1 VSRVSLVG
9 VPLDLGSGRR
19 GTDMGPSAI
28 RYAQLQAELA
38 ALGHEVQD
46 LGNVSFPVA
55 ERLEE
60 GDPRARYADAIARVA
75 EEVDRLTT
83 AAFRQGTLPVVLG
96 GDHSLSLGS
105 VAAAV
110 RCQPEVGLLWLDA
123 HGDFNTPEVSPSGN
137 VHGMVLACLVGLGPP
152 ALVRVG
158 GFGPK
163 LPPGRCA
170 LVGVRQLDPGERE
183 LLRESGVAVFTMK
196 DVDRYGLAEVVQQA
210 LEVATRGGTCPL
222 HVSLDL
228 DVVDPVHAP
237 GVGTPCPGGLSYRE
251 VHLAMELVADCGRLV
266 SMDVV
271 EVNPILDEHNRT
283 ARLATELVASALGK
297 RIL

>member
-1 VSRVSLVG
+1 
-9 VPLDLGSGRR
+9 
-19 GTDMGPSAI
+19 
-28 RYAQLQAELA
+28 
-38 ALGHEVQD
+38 
-46 LGNVSFPVA
+46 
-55 ERLEE
+55 
-60 GDPRARYADAIARVA
+60 
-75 EEVDRLTT
+75 
-83 AAFRQGTLPVVLG
+83 
-96 GDHSLSLGS
+96 
-105 VAAAV
+105 
-110 RCQPEVGLLWLDA
+110 
-123 HGDFNTPEVSPSGN
+123 
-137 VHGMVLACLVGLGPP
+137 
-152 ALVRVG
+152 
-158 GFGPK
+158 
-163 LPPGRCA
+163 

>member
-1 VSRVSLVG
+1 
-9 VPLDLGSGRR
+9 
-19 GTDMGPSAI
+19 MGPSAI

-271 EVNPILDEHNRT
+271 EVNPILD
-283 ARLATELVASALGK
+283 
-297 RIL
+297 

>member
-1 VSRVSLVG
+1 
-9 VPLDLGSGRR
+9 
-19 GTDMGPSAI
+19 MGPSAI

-210 LEVATRGGTCPL
+210 LEVVTRGGTCPL

>member
-1 VSRVSLVG
+1 MSRVALLG
-9 VPLDLGSGRR
+9 VPLDLGAGRR
-19 GTDMGPSAI
+19 GTDMGPSAV
-28 RYAQLQAELA
+28 RYARLQAELE
-38 ALGHEVQD
+38 ALGHQVLD

-60 GDPRARYADAIARVA
+60 GDPQAKYAEAIARVA
-75 EEVDRLTT
+75 EEVDR
-83 AAFRQGTLPVVLG
+83 AATSALRQGALPVVVG

-110 RCQPEVGLLWLDA
+110 RHRPDAGLLWLDA
-123 HGDFNTPEVSPSGN
+123 HGDFNTPQTTPSGN
-137 VHGMVLACLVGLGPP
+137 VHGMVLACLVGLGP
-152 ALVRVG
+152 ANLVRVG

-163 LPPGRCA
+163 VEPGRVA
-170 LVGVRQLDPGERE
+170 VVGVRQLDPGERE
-183 LLRESGVAVFTMK
+183 LLRTSGVAVFTMK
-196 DVDRYGLAEVVQQA
+196 DVDRYGLGEVMQRA
-210 LEVATRGGTCPL
+210 LDVASGGGTRPV
-222 HVSLDL
+222 HVSLDM

-251 VHLAMELVADCGRLV
+251 AHLAMELVADSGLLS

-271 EVNPILDEHNRT
+271 EVNPILDVHNQT
-283 ARLATELVASALGK
+283 ARLATELVASALGR